1 MESYL
6 TYLDDRVKVSE
17 LTFNSS
23 STINLLSP
31 PAVSSHI
38 IALLLPQIQSSST
51 HISLNICFTYLDD
64 IITSGEII
72 TDTGR

>member
-38 IALLLPQIQSSST
+38 IALLLPHMQS

-64 IITSGEII
+64 IIASGEII
-72 TDTGR
+72 KDKGR